1 MSLLLPET
9 GLIFWMI
16 LVFGI
21 VFGILCKY
29 GFPVITKM
37 VNDRKEYIDSSLKE
51 AREVNAQLARIKEE
65 GEAIVLNANK
75 EQGRILKEAMAER
88 ERIIS
93 EARAK
98 ADAITRSQVEDAKK
112 QIQAEKE
119 DAIRDIRREVAALS
133 VDIAEKVLRKNLERN
148 DEQMQMIDRMLDEV
162 LKQKN

>member
-21 VFGILCKY
+21 VLGILWKY

-75 EQGRILKEAMAER
+75 EQGRILKEAMQER

-93 EARAK
+93 EARSQ
-98 ADAITRSQVEDAKK
+98 ADAITRSQVEEAKK
-112 QIQAEKE
+112 QIQAEKD

-133 VDIAEKVLRKNLERN
+133 VDIAEKVIRKNLDTNE
-148 DEQMQMIDRMLDEV
+148 EQMQMIDRMLNEV
-162 LKQKN
+162 LEQKN